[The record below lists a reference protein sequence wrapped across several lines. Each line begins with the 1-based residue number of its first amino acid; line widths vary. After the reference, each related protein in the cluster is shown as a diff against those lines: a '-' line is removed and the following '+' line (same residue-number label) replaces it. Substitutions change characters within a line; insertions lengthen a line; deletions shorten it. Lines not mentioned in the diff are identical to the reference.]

1 MNSLI
6 LEVAIGL
13 VFVFAVF
20 ASLTSA
26 LTESIAKFLNL
37 RADFLLR
44 GLRALVDGKAAG
56 TGVPA
61 VEDLRRMY
69 SPAPQ
74 LTDVPAASASSTGDV
89 EPPDNPRCR

>member
-37 RADFLLR
+37 RA
-44 GLRALVDGKAAG
+44 
-56 TGVPA
+56 
-61 VEDLRRMY
+61 E
-69 SPAPQ
+69 S
-74 LTDVPAASASSTGDV
+74 
-89 EPPDNPRCR
+89 